1 MTKVPLKNFTL
12 KNCLFGA
19 TNIVKKSDKDKWV
32 FSRFGIAFDG
42 GDSWSFGDGT
52 AKNVIMFD
60 VDISSS
66 SYVDNRKNNILILG
80 KGSTFGINGSFCEPE
95 KKIRI
100 NFTKP
105 NTKFCLSLHYNCDN
119 SYLFVNGKE
128 IIYFKANNE
137 NINF

>member
-1 MTKVPLKNFTL
+1 MAKVPLKNFTL

-32 FSRFGIAFDG
+32 FSRFGIAFDR
-42 GDSWSFGDGT
+42 GDSWSFGNGT

-80 KGSTFGINGSFCEPE
+80 KGPTFGINGGFCEPE
-95 KKIRI
+95 KKFVLILLKQI
-100 NFTKP
+100 QNF
-105 NTKFCLSLHYNCDN
+105 
-119 SYLFVNGKE
+119 
-128 IIYFKANNE
+128 A
-137 NINF
+137 